1 MYTLMLVDDDPI
13 ICEIFS
19 VFLRQNGYQV
29 YAVPGGNDCL
39 DLLKTTVPDLILL
52 DIMMEPM
59 DGWDTLSA
67 IRTNPATRTIPVI
80 VLTGKQPAY
89 DEIIRYSGGV
99 EDYLMKPMDLRLL
112 KQSLAAF
119 FERQE
124 SRQKEAERLKKEGSD
139 KALVDEYYQL
149 ARTSAISENLRK
161 RFGSSWRVDEDDIR
175 KRQDRLHQL
184 KITLGLPVS
193 GQDTDRHREKRGGR

>member
-19 VFLRQNGYQV
+19 VFLKKNGYRV
-29 YAVPGGNDCL
+29 YAVPGGRECL
-39 DLLKTTVPDLILL
+39 DLLKTTVPDLVLL

-59 DGWDTLSA
+59 DGWETLSS
-67 IRTNPATRTIPVI
+67 IRTNPATQTIPVI

-89 DEIIRYSGGV
+89 DEIIRYCGGV
-99 EDYLMKPMDLRLL
+99 EDYLMKPMDFRSLM
-112 KQSLAAF
+112 QSLAAY
-119 FERQE
+119 FERRE
-124 SRQKEAERLKKEGSD
+124 SRQKEAERLQRVGSD

-149 ARTSAISENLRK
+149 TRTSAITENLRK

-175 KRQDRLHQL
+175 KRQARLHQL
-184 KITLGLPVS
+184 KITLGFPVS
-193 GQDTDRHREKRGGR
+193 GQDTDHHREKRGVR

>member
-1 MYTLMLVDDDPI
+1 MYTVMVVDDDPG

-19 VFLRQNGYQV
+19 VFLKQNGYQV
-29 YAVPGGNDCL
+29 YTVPGGRECL

-59 DGWDTLSA
+59 DGWDALSA

-89 DEIIRYSGGV
+89 DEIIRYSGWL
-99 EDYLMKPMDLRLL
+99 EDYLMKPMDFRLL
-112 KQSLAAF
+112 VQSLAAF

-124 SRQKEAERLKKEGSD
+124 SRQKETEWLKKEGSD
-139 KALVDEYYQL
+139 TALVDEHYQL
-149 ARTSAISENLRK
+149 ARTSAISENLVK

-184 KITLGLPVS
+184 KITLGLPVPE
-193 GQDTDRHREKRGGR
+193 QDTDRHIEKRGVR